1 MTKCFSNNSN
11 KVRNGTPPYFD
22 QLGEILEMP
31 DPALES
37 VGDVQW

>member
-11 KVRNGTPPYFD
+11 KVSNGTPPYFD
-22 QLGEILEMP
+22 QLGEMP